1 MENAIQ
7 KISEIC
13 GQVGTDWEYDI
24 KNILFHNDMCIVTIR
39 LVYQGMVCELIGEC
53 KLNETDPVNRA
64 ATKAF
69 ERAFILLK
77 KPFHTSTSTS
87 TSTSEPEPE
96 CEFPQQEVKE
106 DSKEDSKEAFYLD
119 NDSFTIKCSELK
131 ELQSLQEANE
141 RRQKLLSF
149 NLRSDQKDILLRILN
164 KRITEL
170 ENKAL
175 FGEEV
180 KAEYIGI
187 VPVQGSK

>member
-7 KISEIC
+7 KISGIC

-24 KNILFHNDMCIVTIR
+24 KNILFHNDMCVVTIR
-39 LVYQGMVCELIGEC
+39 LVYQGMVCELIGEG

-77 KPFHTSTSTS
+77 KPFHTSTS
-87 TSTSEPEPE
+87 EPELEPE
-96 CEFPQQEVKE
+96 CEAPLQEE
-106 DSKEDSKEAFYLD
+106 KEDSKEAFYLD
-119 NDSFTIKCSELK
+119 KDSFTIKCSELK
-131 ELQSLQEANE
+131 ELNDLNEANE

-170 ENKAL
+170 ENIAL
-175 FGEEV
+175 FGEDV
-180 KAEYIGI
+180 KEDVKVGYIGI
-187 VPVQGSK
+187 VPVQGKK

>member
-39 LVYQGMVCELIGEC
+39 LVYQGMVCELIGEGM
-53 KLNETDPVNRA
+53 LNETDPVNRA

-77 KPFHTSTSTS
+77 KPFHTSTS
-87 TSTSEPEPE
+87 EPEPE
-96 CEFPQQEVKE
+96 PVKQQEEPVT
-106 DSKEDSKEAFYLD
+106 EDSKEAFYLD
-119 NDSFTIKCSELK
+119 NDSFTVKCSELK
-131 ELQSLQEANE
+131 DLQDLKEANE

-149 NLRSDQKDILLRILN
+149 NLRSTQKDILLRILN

-175 FGEEV
+175 FGENV
-180 KAEYIGI
+180 KQDYIGI
-187 VPVQGSK
+187 VPVQGAK

>member
-13 GQVGTDWEYDI
+13 GQVGTDWEYEI
-24 KNILFHNDMCIVTIR
+24 KNILFHNDMCVVTIR
-39 LVYQGMVCELIGEC
+39 LVYQGMVCELIGEG

-77 KPFHTSTSTS
+77 KPFHTSTSEP
-87 TSTSEPEPE
+87 EPEPE
-96 CEFPQQEVKE
+96 CEVPQQEV
-106 DSKEDSKEAFYLD
+106 KEAFYLD

-131 ELQSLQEANE
+131 DLQDLKEANE

-170 ENKAL
+170 ENIAL
-175 FGEEV
+175 FGEDV
-180 KAEYIGI
+180 KVGYIGI
-187 VPVQGSK
+187 VPVQGKK

>member
-1 MENAIQ
+1 MENAIR

-39 LVYQGMVCELIGEC
+39 LVYQGMVCELIGEG

-77 KPFHTSTSTS
+77 KPFHTSTSETKP
-87 TSTSEPEPE
+87 EPEPE
-96 CEFPQQEVKE
+96 CEFSQQEV
-106 DSKEDSKEAFYLD
+106 KEDSKEAFYLD

-131 ELQSLQEANE
+131 DLQDLKEANE

-187 VPVQGSK
+187 VPVQGAK